1 MYAYPMISGKVNH
14 ITTGFYHGLKR
25 RKAYPAGLRMI
36 SVPFPKFPEFFQ
48 ALNEMD
54 WTLIAFRE
62 DEESRTELAK
72 RMAHWQE
79 MAEEIGGHVD
89 LK

>member
-1 MYAYPMISGKVNH
+1 MNY

-36 SVPFPKFPEFFQ
+36 SVPFQKIPEFFY
-48 ALNEMD
+48 ALENMD

-62 DEESRTELAK
+62 DEESKKDLK
-72 RMAHWQE
+72 NRMDHWYTV
-79 MAEEIGGHVD
+79 AEAVGSHVD